1 MVDTARK
8 VTGKDNNPL
17 YGAPAFILV
26 SATKDAIQ
34 KIVGQDAGCIMEN
47 MHLKAADLHLGA
59 VYIFGMVN
67 AIKGEAEL
75 PEGAVPICGLA
86 VGHAT
91 EPLEERQIQPVFATN
106 FVK

>member
-1 MVDTARK
+1 
-8 VTGKDNNPL
+8 
-17 YGAPAFILV
+17 
-26 SATKDAIQ
+26 
-34 KIVGQDAGCIMEN
+34 MEN

-67 AIKGEAEL
+67 AIKGEKEWQKMAEL

-86 VGHAT
+86 VGHAA
-91 EPLEERQIQPVFATN
+91 EPLDERQIQPVFATN